1 MFKKF
6 LFLFFAISLSV
17 QSQNS
22 VKGKLAPDSDYKW
35 VILYQL
41 KGANQVYIANTTLQE
56 GSFELEFPENAENG
70 MYRLT
75 YDLENSGFVNFLY
88 NKENVELNF
97 DPTYPSGTLRFE
109 TSNENKIYNE
119 YVIKSETSQQRLD
132 SLQVVYFRLQ
142 NEEEQLKT
150 ANSFKVEAKNRKGLQ
165 EMYEDLSKGK
175 LANNFIKAE
184 RNFVADSIFESP
196 QEYLNSIKN
205 HYFDYIDFSDEAL
218 YNSTYFS
225 EKIIDYVFY
234 LNSSDDVEVQ
244 QQLFKRNVED
254 VIEKIGDNTYIKS
267 EISTVLL
274 HAFAQI
280 ENVEVIEYLIEKH
293 YLKQEE
299 KYKDQKFIDEIKLK
313 IKLAVGKAAPDFSW
327 EEEGTKVWLSKM
339 DNAEKYVL
347 VFWSTTC
354 SHCLN
359 EVPQLYEFTKD
370 KEDVHVIAV
379 ALENDEFGFNYHT
392 KNFVNWTN
400 ILGLNKWQNK
410 IARDY
415 EINSTPTYFVLD
427 ADKKIIAKPDYF
439 TDVKDFLEN

>member
-22 VKGKLAPDSDYKW
+22 VKGKLDPDSDYKW

>member
-267 EISTVLL
+267 EILTVLL

-392 KNFVNWTN
+392 KDFVNWTN

>member
-6 LFLFFAISLSV
+6 LFLFFAISLSI

-267 EISTVLL
+267 EILTVLL

-392 KNFVNWTN
+392 KDFVNWTN

>member
-6 LFLFFAISLSV
+6 LFLFFAISLSI

-97 DPTYPSGTLRFE
+97 DPTYPSGTLSFE

-267 EISTVLL
+267 EILTVLL

-392 KNFVNWTN
+392 KDFVNWTN